1 MSAIPKTEPYLTPE
15 EYLRR
20 ERAAEFKS
28 EYFNGY
34 VVAMAGATHAHNRLA
49 GNFSGL
55 LYRQLR
61 GRPCEALGSD
71 MKLRIEKA
79 NLFRYPDLSAF
90 CGPID
95 YYDAIRDAYCNPAL
109 IVEVLSPGTENYDR
123 TEKFALYRLVDS
135 LREYVLVAQDRVEVE
150 VHRKQPDGRWN
161 ATVFTEL
168 CDVARLEFVGCD
180 LSLAELYEKV
190 EFSPT

>member
-1 MSAIPKTEPYLTPE
+1 MSVIHKTEPYLTPE

-34 VVAMAGATHAHNRLA
+34 VVAMAGAKYWHNVIT
-49 GNFSGL
+49 GNAQISIGA
-55 LYRQLR
+55 QLR
-61 GRPCEALGSD
+61 GRPCVALGAD
-71 MKLRIEKA
+71 MKVRVERA
-79 NLFRYPDLSAF
+79 NLFRYPDLSAV

-95 YYDAIRDAYCNPAL
+95 FHDEVQDAYCNPAL

-123 TEKFALYRLVDS
+123 TQKFALYRLVDS
-135 LREYVLVAQDRVEVE
+135 LSEYVLVAQDRVEVE

-168 CDVARLEFVGCD
+168 CDVARLESVGCD